1 MLFFVRPDVDKVKR
15 TPILVLGGPPTG
27 ASATLTSRTRQVFT
41 VPRPPASPG
50 SLMTK
55 V

>member
-1 MLFFVRPDVDKVKR
+1 MLFFVRPHVDKVKR
-15 TPILVLGGPPTG
+15 TPILVLGG
-27 ASATLTSRTRQVFT
+27 AADWSIATLTSRTRQVFT